1 MIIQPHGQAHS
12 NAVHEHDFLDCWIIR
27 HGALQILKPPARS
40 GALQK
45 DDKIADSEVEN
56 SLLSGHHASS
66 QITWT
71 SQSSFLVDFPIQ

>member
-1 MIIQPHGQAHS
+1 MIIQSHGQAHS

-45 DDKIADSEVEN
+45 GDKLADSAGDTA
-56 SLLSGHHASS
+56 LACRIP
-66 QITWT
+66 QR
-71 SQSSFLVDFPIQ
+71 